1 MMNSMKSDR
10 PKSPKGPRAMRGAV
24 LPTRPGA
31 PDPWDDDRP
40 VRNTRAAR
48 AARATAAAPAVEQT
62 PAQKLALKRERRA
75 AVHAAHE
82 VRIIGGQWRRSLL
95 PVPDLPG
102 LRPTPDR
109 VRETLFNWLGQDLTG
124 WRVLDAFAG
133 TGVLGFEAASRGAAS
148 VQMLERE
155 TRLVA
160 GLVASKAKLG
170 ATDVTITQADALAWM
185 KRAPA
190 QFDLVFLDPPFDANL
205 FESALAASLHCV
217 VPQGWIYLE
226 APAPFDAASLAERG
240 LELYRHSRAGAVH
253 AHLLRKSLRRCERI

>member
-1 MMNSMKSDR
+1 MKNPTRPAR
-10 PKSPKGPRAMRGAV
+10 PKSPQGPRALRDAYV
-24 LPTRPGA
+24 PGA
-31 PDPWDDDRP
+31 PDPWDDDAP

-48 AARATAAAPAVEQT
+48 AARAVAAAAAPMELT
-62 PAQKLALKRERRA
+62 PAQKLAQRRERRA
-75 AVHAAHE
+75 AVNAAHE
-82 VRIIGGQWRRSLL
+82 IRIIGGQWRRSLL
-95 PVPDLPG
+95 PVPDMPG

-124 WRVLDAFAG
+124 WNVLDAFAG

-155 TRLVA
+155 TKLIS
-160 GLVASKAKLG
+160 GLSASKTKLG
-170 ATDVTITQADALAWM
+170 ATAVSITQADAMAWM

-226 APAPFDAASLAERG
+226 APAPLDAASLAERG

-253 AHLLRKSLRRCERI
+253 AHLIRKL